1 MGTRSVVAARQE
13 DGSWRGRYVHWDGY
27 PDGVGAAVQEIVKRD
42 GRDQAI
48 ETLLVQNFGWS
59 SVDAQREQELGS
71 GYTDGRFRAVP
82 GYGVAY
88 TTEQNQ
94 SHSEDWYDAESVR
107 NEGGYIEYVHIIEL
121 DGSVT
126 SLAHDEVTV
135 NA

>member
-1 MGTRSVVAARQE
+1 MGTRSVVAARQD

-27 PDGVGAAVQEIVKRD
+27 PEGVGQAVKEIIARD
-42 GRDQAI
+42 GREKAI
-48 ETLLVQNFGWS
+48 QTLMVDNYGWS
-59 SVDAQREQELGS
+59 AVNAQDEQDLGL

-94 SHSEDWYDAESVR
+94 SHSEEWYGPEDL
-107 NEGGYIEYVHIIEL
+107 EGSWIEYVHIIEP

-126 SLAHDEVTV
+126 SQEA
-135 NA
+135 